1 MERKRTIFMNSSEYL
16 IKAKDVTAGQS
27 TTRLRKQEGTES
39 ESECDACHYQ
49 KKVDDPNIGFY
60 LINDGTCRVVNHD
73 DQYSF
78 QILKKGDFFGEA
90 EILKTV
96 DFCFFGDIIAHSPT
110 VECLFIPAA
119 EFKKIPQFE
128 QILIKKYAEN
138 RQDINILG
146 LQYSKR
152 YNVDIQEYT
161 NFYS

>member
-1 MERKRTIFMNSSEYL
+1 MNSSENL
-16 IKAKDVTAGQS
+16 IKGQEGGQS
-27 TTRLRKQEGTES
+27 TSRIAKIEATES
-39 ESECDACHYQ
+39 VESECDACHY
-49 KKVDDPNIGFY
+49 KEKVDPNIGFY

-90 EILKTV
+90 ELLKTV
-96 DFCFFGDIIAHSPT
+96 DFCFFGHIIAQSPT
-110 VECLFIPAA
+110 VECMFIPAS